1 MARDPKERPEIAE
14 LIRRIEGSRGS
25 VETQVAQLR
34 RTLDIPSRIKHS
46 VSHNPLAWF
55 GSSMGVGLLASRVFR
70 RRKKAKPKA
79 KGIIGL
85 LTAALLTMI
94 KPAIRGLIVGEL
106 QRRLKGHTGWPHP
119 SQETHLPLSK
129 SPSRP
134 SN

>member
-14 LIRRIEGSRGS
+14 LIRRIEHSRGS
-25 VETQVAQLR
+25 MATQVAQLR
-34 RTLDIPSRIKHS
+34 RSLSIPTRLKYS
-46 VSHNPLAWF
+46 VSSNPLAWF

-85 LTAALLTMI
+85 LTAALLAMI
-94 KPAIRGLIVGEL
+94 KPAIRGWIIGEL
-106 QRRLKGHTGWPHP
+106 QRRLKSHTGWPSP